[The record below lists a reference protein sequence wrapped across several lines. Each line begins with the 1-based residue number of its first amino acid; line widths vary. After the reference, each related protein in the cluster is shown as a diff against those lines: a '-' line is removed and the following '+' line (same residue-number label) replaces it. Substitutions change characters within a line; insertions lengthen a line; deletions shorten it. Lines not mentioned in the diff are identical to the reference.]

1 MYQACTHYIVLQ
13 HGLFVVK
20 ACSCPVM
27 FEFWNS
33 VEWTHTGSAALTHWL
48 MRIGSISGIA
58 LLASSGQKSSDN
70 TPQTTQCLHPPTC
83 FQWFHIML
91 TLGQLDHSWKR
102 ALTSNDNEV
111 NDKTHHYQG
120 AKAGSFCKVLPHLGV
135 HLSLLSWTATAGTS
149 ENAHKHGPA
158 FDLSLVNQCAK
169 IKLGSWVQPTALVH
183 FELKLSLYV
192 CQPKLDMQCIEILS
206 RAMPRL
212 LAVSNAMPPNRNMP
226 AYLQKLENVFWAL
239 ELKQFHIARVP
250 KKFASSSFEA
260 MP

>member
-1 MYQACTHYIVLQ
+1 
-13 HGLFVVK
+13 
-20 ACSCPVM
+20 
-27 FEFWNS
+27 
-33 VEWTHTGSAALTHWL
+33 
-48 MRIGSISGIA
+48 
-58 LLASSGQKSSDN
+58 
-70 TPQTTQCLHPPTC
+70 
-83 FQWFHIML
+83 ML